1 MSGSIKYYKR
11 KIKHRKRTEVSGD
24 ALLRKGSQER
34 LPGEVTF
41 EQRPEWSKRKSHAYI
56 QRESIP
62 SRGTS
67 KVKTILGH
75 TA

>member
-41 EQRPEWSKRKSHAYI
+41 EQRPE
-56 QRESIP
+56 
-62 SRGTS
+62 
-67 KVKTILGH
+67 
-75 TA
+75 